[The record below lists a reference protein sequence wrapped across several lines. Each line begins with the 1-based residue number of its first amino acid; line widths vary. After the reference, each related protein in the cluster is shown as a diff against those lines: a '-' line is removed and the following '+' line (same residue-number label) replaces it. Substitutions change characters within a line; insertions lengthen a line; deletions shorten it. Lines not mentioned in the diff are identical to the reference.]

1 MMKLCLNI
9 SRAIDALN
17 ERVGRA
23 THWLILAA
31 ILFSAGNAVARYGFN
46 LSSNAFLDIQWYLYS
61 IVFLGA
67 AGYTLKHNQHVRID
81 LVSGV
86 LSPRTRAWI
95 DIFGGV
101 FMLLPVCLIIFWYGW
116 TAFLEAYRIQE
127 SSLDAGGLPRW
138 PIKIVVPIAFL
149 LLILQGVS
157 ETIKRI
163 GFLRGLLATD
173 AEHHTVIED
182 HLRMLREQ
190 ELAQQAQKPGEQ
202 R

>member
-1 MMKLCLNI
+1 MMKLSLAL
-9 SRAIDALN
+9 SRGIDALN

-31 ILFSAGNAVARYGFN
+31 ILFSAGNAIARYGFN

-61 IVFLGA
+61 VVFLCA

-81 LVSGV
+81 LVSGM
-86 LSPRTRAWI
+86 LSPRARAWV

-101 FMLLPVCLIIFWYGW
+101 FMLLPVCIIIFWYGW
-116 TAFLEAYRIQE
+116 TAFQEAYRIQE
-127 SSLDAGGLPRW
+127 ASLDAGGLPRW
-138 PIKIVVPIAFL
+138 PIKVVVPIAFL
-149 LLILQGVS
+149 LLILQGIS

-163 GFLRGLLATD
+163 AFLRGEIQIDTEKHTD
-173 AEHHTVIED
+173 LEEHLKVIK
-182 HLRMLREQ
+182 
-190 ELAQQAQKPGEQ
+190 AQGQVPGEQ